1 MVRADFLPPILLRSL
16 LRAFGRS
23 SLTGDYPSWE
33 AALSAS
39 APYKTDLQVYGRLT
53 EEVRIGQKQ
62 SSRLLSPLLSAM
74 LMAGGQARVLDF
86 GGNLGLVY
94 FDVCRLAASNVDW
107 WHVVDLEEIVAY
119 GNENFSDQKLRFFA
133 SIDQAVALGTP
144 NIVLCFHV
152 LQYLASPFEY
162 ISKLMSLSP
171 ALFVLHEF
179 PVADRQRFM
188 VQHLLPEL
196 GGGSRPVRIFSERDV
211 AAAFSGYDLLEEI
224 VLRPWD
230 RVLADARQV
239 ARIYRRRP

>member
-1 MVRADFLPPILLRSL
+1 MAREDFLPPILLRLL
-16 LRAFGRS
+16 LRVLGRS
-23 SLTGDYPSWE
+23 SLTGDYPNWE

-39 APYKTDLQVYGRLT
+39 APYKTDLRVYGRLT
-53 EEVRIGQKQ
+53 EEVRIGQKR
-62 SSRLLSPLLSAM
+62 SSRLLSPLLTAI

-86 GGNLGLVY
+86 GGNLGFVY
-94 FDVCRLAASNVDW
+94 FDACRLAASNIDW
-107 WHVVDLEEIVAY
+107 WHVVDLQEIVTY
-119 GNENFSDQKLRFFA
+119 GNQNFSNQKLRFFA
-133 SIDQAVALGTP
+133 SIDQAVAVGTP

-162 ISKLMSLSP
+162 ISTLMSLSP

-179 PVADRQRFM
+179 PIADRQRFM

-196 GGGSRPVRIFSERDV
+196 GGGSRPVRIFSEREI
-211 AAAFSGYDLLEEI
+211 AEAFVGYDLLEEI

-230 RVLADARQV
+230 RALVGARQV